1 LKTLELGTIIY
12 MPGFPALLGIAGI
25 MLLSTS
31 NQVNQKSFFNKS
43 ILYLILNIK
52 FSCQL
57 LLDLTVRFLH
67 GKKECL
73 LFHFDYLGMV
83 IKTSSLS

>member
-1 LKTLELGTIIY
+1 MKTLELGTIIC
-12 MPGFPALLGIAGI
+12 MPGFPALLGIADM

-31 NQVNQKSFFNKS
+31 NQVHQKSFFNKS

-52 FSCQL
+52 FSGQL